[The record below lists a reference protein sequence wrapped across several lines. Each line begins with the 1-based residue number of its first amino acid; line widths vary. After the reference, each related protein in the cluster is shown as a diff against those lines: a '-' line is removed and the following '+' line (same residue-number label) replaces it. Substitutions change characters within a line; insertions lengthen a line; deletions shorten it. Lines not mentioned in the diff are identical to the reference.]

1 MRKLFIAA
9 ILLTGFSCKKDKKP
23 GPGDPVYYQRCGTIL
38 ATPTLDS
45 FIYPT
50 YYITAIIQ
58 FPEGNQIVHF
68 HGNVTGNHDGSWY
81 LSKYDRDS
89 TYCTDPI
96 IK

>member
-1 MRKLFIAA
+1 MKKLLIIAF
-9 ILLTGFSCKKDKKP
+9 LLIGFSCKKDKKADP
-23 GPGDPVYYQRCGTIL
+23 AGPQYFSKCGKVLTTPV
-38 ATPTLDS
+38 LDS

-58 FPEGNQIVHF
+58 YPEGNQLIHF
-68 HGNVTGNHDGSWY
+68 HGNVSGNHDGSWY
-81 LSKYDRDS
+81 LSRYDIDS